1 MSSAVL
7 VLSVLV
13 AMDPV
18 RIGITALLISR
29 PRPMLNLFAIWL
41 GGMASGI
48 AAALVVLIFLRDLA
62 LSLMREVGSASSSS
76 TVAYIHVSIGVLAV
90 LTAARLWARQHA
102 PVPVAGGDSSV
113 LVLEPKTATRSSRLS
128 IRGHLDG
135 ESLVVPFVAGLALA
149 TPPVEYLAAMVAIL
163 ASGASVAEQLGA
175 AQFFTVVAFTAV
187 EVPLITYLAMPA
199 KTLAVVQRLNEW
211 ISDRRHAIRR
221 LRFVRAWYVCCGV
234 SRQTS
239 NTSRDRSN
247 AAVDRLRV
255 SQSAV
260 SVVVT
265 ASPSPVEQ
273 DVQ

>member
-1 MSSAVL
+1 M
-7 VLSVLV
+7 
-13 AMDPV
+13 
-18 RIGITALLISR
+18 
-29 PRPMLNLFAIWL
+29 
-41 GGMASGI
+41 
-48 AAALVVLIFLRDLA
+48 
-62 LSLMREVGSASSSS
+62 
-76 TVAYIHVSIGVLAV
+76 
-90 LTAARLWARQHA
+90 AARLWARQHA

-163 ASGASVAEQLGA
+163 TSGASVAEQLGA

-221 LRFVRAWYVCCGV
+221 LRFVRTWYVCCAV

-239 NTSRDRSN
+239 NTSRDRST
-247 AAVDRLRV
+247 R
-255 SQSAV
+255 QSTGCACRNRRCR
-260 SVVVT
+260 
-265 ASPSPVEQ
+265 
-273 DVQ
+273 